1 MTGGGWDYPCH
12 PAGHQEEEDH
22 QSEEGYADDTPVV
35 SEEEGS
41 QLEDLED
48 SQLEDEDSQLGD
60 GDSQLEDGD
69 SQLEDE
75 DSQLEDEDSQ
85 LDDGEETPLRIIRVD
100 SSTET
105 ETESEWDSDFGE
117 IDSW

>member
-22 QSEEGYADDTPVV
+22 QSEEGYADDMPVV

-48 SQLEDEDSQLGD
+48 SQLEDEDSPLED
-60 GDSQLEDGD
+60 EDSQLG
-69 SQLEDE
+69 DE

-85 LDDGEETPLRIIRVD
+85 LDDGEETPLRIIRVE

-105 ETESEWDSDFGE
+105 ETECEWDSDFGE